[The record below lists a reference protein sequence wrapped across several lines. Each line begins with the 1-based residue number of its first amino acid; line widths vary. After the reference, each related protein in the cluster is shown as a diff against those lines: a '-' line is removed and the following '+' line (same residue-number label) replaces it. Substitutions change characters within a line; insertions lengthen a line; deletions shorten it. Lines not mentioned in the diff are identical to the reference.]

1 MRPLALLPWAGNA
14 GRRPADHAR
23 AARLLAP
30 ALALVSGALLLGA
43 YLFQHL
49 GGLAPCPLCLAQRW
63 PHFAVLALG
72 LAALAAPG
80 RARAALVALC
90 GVAFLVTTGYGV
102 YHVGVER
109 GWFTSG
115 CASPLAGADMA
126 DIADIKARLMA
137 APASRCD
144 EVPFAL
150 AGVSLAGWNA
160 IVSFAA
166 ALASLVGAHRLWRV
180 GA

>member
-1 MRPLALLPWAGNA
+1 MRPLALSRWAGD
-14 GRRPADHAR
+14 RPADGAR
-23 AARLLAP
+23 AGRLLIL
-30 ALALVSGALLLGA
+30 ALALMSGALLLGA

-63 PHFAVLALG
+63 PHFAVLALC
-72 LAALAAPG
+72 LVALAAPG

-102 YHVGVER
+102 YHAGVEQ
-109 GWFTSG
+109 GWFASG
-115 CASPLAGADMA
+115 CASPLAGADMT

-137 APASRCD
+137 APAGRCD

-160 IVSFAA
+160 LVSFAA
-166 ALASLVGAHRLWRV
+166 ALASLLGVHRLWRA

>member
-1 MRPLALLPWAGNA
+1 MRPLTLSRWAGAAVSRPAAGMRA
-14 GRRPADHAR
+14 GR
-23 AARLLAP
+23 LLVP

-63 PHFAVLALG
+63 PHFAVLALC
-72 LAALAAPG
+72 LAAFAAPG
-80 RARAALVALC
+80 VARAALVALC
-90 GVAFLVTTGYGV
+90 GIAFLVTTGYGV
-102 YHVGVER
+102 YHVGVEQ
-109 GWFTSG
+109 GWFASG
-115 CASPLAGADMA
+115 CASPLAGADVT

-137 APASRCD
+137 APARRCD

-166 ALASLVGAHRLWRV
+166 ALASLLGARRLWRA